1 MATLIEA
8 QKLTKIYVTKVFS
21 NLSLSVNKGEVIAIR
36 GKNGSGKSTLLKIIG
51 GITKPTYGT
60 VTFMR
65 SDTIIGYVPEKFPAN
80 IRFTAEQYLYHMGKI
95 RGFSDSALQSRISF
109 LLYHFH
115 LNNQQ
120 ANAINTFSKGMK
132 QKVGIMQALLEE
144 PDVLLLDEPLSGL
157 DTGTQNDLE
166 SILSWLKSRGLT
178 ILFTC
183 HDKKLLNSIADR
195 VITMGDQQIQS
206 EYVPVSESQGHVK
219 IEADIKDQ
227 NLKFLNEFNSVIRNK
242 QTDNNDILS
251 LDVEPSASNRLLLA
265 LIQNGISIRSVY
277 REDKK

>member
-21 NLSLSVNKGEVIAIR
+21 NLWLSVNKGEVIAIR

-51 GITKPTYGT
+51 GITRPTYVT

-65 SDTIIGYVPEKFPAN
+65 PDTIIGYVPEKFPAN

-120 ANAINTFSKGMK
+120 AK
-132 QKVGIMQALLEE
+132 
-144 PDVLLLDEPLSGL
+144 DR
-157 DTGTQNDLE
+157 
-166 SILSWLKSRGLT
+166 KS
-178 ILFTC
+178 
-183 HDKKLLNSIADR
+183 
-195 VITMGDQQIQS
+195 
-206 EYVPVSESQGHVK
+206 
-219 IEADIKDQ
+219 
-227 NLKFLNEFNSVIRNK
+227 
-242 QTDNNDILS
+242 
-251 LDVEPSASNRLLLA
+251 
-265 LIQNGISIRSVY
+265 
-277 REDKK
+277 